1 MLSVLI
7 FAAASVSPAPATAEA
22 PAPVCQKSKVHTVD
36 ARGPVRAQK
45 LNELPNADMVLTVWR
60 FDEHGCEKP
69 AIVRYDIG
77 SVPKR

>member
-1 MLSVLI
+1 M
-7 FAAASVSPAPATAEA
+7 FALASVSPQTAAVSDAPAV
-22 PAPVCQKSKVHTVD
+22 PVCQKSKVHAVD

-45 LNELPNADMVLTVWR
+45 LNELPNANMFLTVWR

-77 SVPKR
+77 SAPVRQR

>member
-1 MLSVLI
+1 M
-7 FAAASVSPAPATAEA
+7 FALASVSPQPAAVSDALTV
-22 PAPVCQKSKVHTVD
+22 PVCQKSKVHTVD

-45 LNELPNADMVLTVWR
+45 LDELPNANMLLTVWR

-77 SVPKR
+77 SAPVRQR